1 MSRKR
6 TVNITL
12 KILDEHIT
20 RFENEL
26 KNMFDLVSF
35 KILPETEKM
44 YQENKEFRR
53 KVDTIKKLQ
62 RERDE
67 FINKHGG
74 DYEI

>member
-6 TVNITL
+6 TVNITI

-44 YQENKEFRR
+44 YQENKEFKR

-67 FINKHGG
+67 FINKHGS